1 MSAASSF
8 GTDLALYRRL
18 LRQARPQ
25 WLHIVGIFF
34 LDLMATPLGLL
45 SPLPLK
51 IAVDNV
57 VGAQPLPHAL
67 ERWLP
72 LAAVQSRAGA
82 LVLAVALLVGI
93 ALLTQIQN
101 LAATLLRTYTGE
113 KLALEFRARLF
124 SHTQRLS
131 ISYHDMRGP
140 ADSTYRIQYDAAAI
154 QYVPI
159 DGFIPF
165 ITAGFTLVAMLY
177 ITIRMDWKLA
187 LVALTISPLLYV
199 TSQTCRRRLRAQSR
213 EVKNLE
219 SSAMAVV
226 QEVLSALRVVKSF
239 GREDHEQNRYLR
251 HSNEGLRARIHMGF
265 VGGIFDLLVGVIT
278 AVGTATVLWVGV
290 RHVQTGVLTL
300 GELLLLMSY
309 LGRLYEPL
317 RTIGKKS
324 ASLQGYL
331 ASAERAFSILGQAP
345 DVAEWPNAQ
354 ALSRAAGEV
363 VFRDISFGYQ
373 KGHLVLHNI
382 SFEVAAGSRVGIAGR
397 TGAGKTTLMSLLT
410 RFYDPDSGQ
419 ILLDGMDLRE
429 YKVADLRNQFA
440 IVLQEPVLFSTSLA
454 ENIAYA
460 RPAASEE
467 EIIKAARL
475 ANAHDFITR
484 LPEGYQTRVGERG
497 MRLSGGER
505 QRISLARA
513 FLKDAPVLVLDEP
526 TSSVDSRTESAIMNA
541 MERLM
546 KGRTTFII
554 AHRLSTIE
562 NCDLRLE
569 IENGRLISTLHLS
582 AVAGK
587 ALTALGGKANA

>member
-57 VGAQPLPHAL
+57 IGAQPLPHAL

-72 LAAVQSRAGA
+72 LAAVQSRTGA

-93 ALLTQIQN
+93 ALLTQMQN

-154 QYVPI
+154 QYIPI

-165 ITAGFTLVAMLY
+165 ITAGFTLAAMLY

-199 TSQTCRRRLRAQSR
+199 TSQTCRRRLRVQSR

-226 QEVLSALRVVKSF
+226 QEVLSTLRVVKSF

-251 HSNEGLRARIHMGF
+251 QSNEGLRARLHMGF

-278 AVGTATVLWVGV
+278 ALGTATVLWVGV
-290 RHVQTGVLTL
+290 RHVQTGILTL

-345 DVAEWPNAQ
+345 DVAERPNAQ
-354 ALSRAAGEV
+354 ALSRAAGDI
-363 VFRDISFGYQ
+363 VFRDISFSYQ
-373 KGHLVLHNI
+373 KGRPVLHNI

-397 TGAGKTTLMSLLT
+397 TGAGKTTLMSLLI

-429 YKVADLRNQFA
+429 YKVSDLRNQFA
-440 IVLQEPVLFSTSLA
+440 LVLQEPVLFSTSLA

-460 RPAASEE
+460 RPGASEE
-467 EIIKAARL
+467 EIINAARL

-526 TSSVDSRTESAIMNA
+526 TSSVDSRTEFAIMSA

-569 IENGRLISTLHLS
+569 IEDGRLISALHS
-582 AVAGK
+582 STVAEK